1 MERLERKKN
10 QKKGGDTMGSH
21 EKTSCY
27 EKEYR
32 PKLQKTFETAVMSF
46 LEKEFPHLTGPL
58 TRKTFVDVLKEIVEQ
73 FYPPISNLK
82 AGQLLWIA
90 VAKDEKTQYGKKMSS
105 TRLVPVILTVIDQSD
120 IQIRMEGARAYTF
133 RTKVIARLLREADNQ
148 GGTLSETDLA
158 LILQTHH
165 AHISQMITRYEEE
178 HDTILPRRGNVHDMG
193 PTVSHKKKI
202 VKKIKID
209 GKSSSEVARETNH
222 SLGSVDRYALDF
234 ERINFC
240 LKKGLS
246 VDGTSHV
253 TSLSKRLVLEYIG
266 IINDFNK
273 LKKDQEDKEFDEL
286 LDNPPF

>member
-1 MERLERKKN
+1 
-10 QKKGGDTMGSH
+10 MGCHAS
-21 EKTSCY
+21 TSCY

-32 PKLQKTFETAVMSF
+32 PQLQKTFETAVMSF
-46 LEKEFPHLTGPL
+46 LEMEFPHLTGPL
-58 TRKTFVDVLKEIVEQ
+58 TRKTFVDALKEIVEQ
-73 FYPPISNLK
+73 FYPPLSHLK
-82 AGQLLWIA
+82 AGQMLWIA

-120 IQIRMEGARAYTF
+120 IEVRMKGARAQTF
-133 RTKVIARLLREADNQ
+133 RKKVIARILREADSQ
-148 GGTLSETDLA
+148 GGTLSETDLS

-165 AHISQMITRYEEE
+165 AHISQMITQYEKE

-193 PTVSHKKKI
+193 PTVSHKRKI

-209 GKSSSEVARETNH
+209 GKSSSDVARETNH
-222 SLGSVDRYALDF
+222 SLDSVDRYALDF

-246 VDGTSHV
+246 VDGTSYV
-253 TSLSKRLVLEYIG
+253 TSLNKNLVLEYIG

-273 LKKDQEDKEFDEL
+273 LNKDQEDKELDEL
-286 LDNPPF
+286 LKNPPF